1 MDRRWVNTVSETSWC
16 WPEYCMLSG
25 SVEQRNCKLEKNLLI
40 QRWVSLDG
48 NIWPKI
54 TLALF
59 YFFLSL
65 LSLHLHVC
73 SLSRSS
79 NTSLSDY
86 PSRYLT
92 SRWLRVPWSCH
103 IFLSPSHKIQYLS
116 QSVWVHSPL
125 SLGVLPVALRWISR
139 GLIDITLA
147 MKYAYHDQRW
157 WCARQHFYKSSQP
170 GVYVLL
176 ETHKRLWSILSKAAI
191 LQINYL
197 FKNSCRWCERVF
209 VLSLK
214 TERKRMD

>member
-116 QSVWVHSPL
+116 QSEFTHPYHWVCSQWL
-125 SLGVLPVALRWISR
+125 WGGLVEDSLTLHWPWNMHITIKGDGVQGSISTR
-139 GLIDITLA
+139 AHNLEFMCFLKPISTFGPFCPKL
-147 MKYAYHDQRW
+147 Q
-157 WCARQHFYKSSQP
+157 FYK
-170 GVYVLL
+170 
-176 ETHKRLWSILSKAAI
+176 
-191 LQINYL
+191 
-197 FKNSCRWCERVF
+197 
-209 VLSLK
+209 
-214 TERKRMD
+214 